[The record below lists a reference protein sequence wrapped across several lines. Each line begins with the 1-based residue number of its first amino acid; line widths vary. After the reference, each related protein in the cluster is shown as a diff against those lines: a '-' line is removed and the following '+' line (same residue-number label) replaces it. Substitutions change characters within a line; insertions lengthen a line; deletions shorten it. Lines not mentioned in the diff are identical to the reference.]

1 MKWVTREHVKVE
13 RVACPWLIR
22 RFVDAEAEFLFVP
35 ADQVMAVA
43 QREGAIPFDAP
54 GVELG
59 HHGDR
64 CSFEAIVDKYALQD
78 PAVQMMVRIVNG
90 ADAKQET
97 YNMPEAP
104 GLRAIAFGFARLGLG
119 DDHEI
124 IARESIVYDALY
136 AYCQQA

>member
-97 YNMPEAP
+97 YNMLEAP
-104 GLRAIAFGFARLGLG
+104 GLRAIAFGFVRLGLG
-119 DDHEI
+119 DGHEI
-124 IARESIVYDALY
+124 IDREAIVYDALY